1 MSKKQILEKIFPT
14 ALVESIGI
22 GCAFQITL
30 SKGCGTCRSQLDTL
44 RRYKFVI
51 ATINPPQDGC
61 AVFRVT
67 YEGDSPADGWYWFTY
82 SSF

>member
-1 MSKKQILEKIFPT
+1 MEMSKKQILEKIFPT
-14 ALVESIGI
+14 ATLESIGI

-30 SKGCGTCRSQLDTL
+30 PKGCGTCRSQLDTL

-51 ATINPPQDGC
+51 ATINPLQDGC

-67 YEGDSPADGWYWFTY
+67 YEANIPKDGWY
-82 SSF
+82 